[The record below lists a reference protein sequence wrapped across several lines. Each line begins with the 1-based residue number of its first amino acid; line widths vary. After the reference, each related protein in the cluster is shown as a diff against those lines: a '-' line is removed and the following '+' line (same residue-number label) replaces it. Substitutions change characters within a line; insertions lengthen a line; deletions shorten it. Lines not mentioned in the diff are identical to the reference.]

1 MNKRPIRGVLLAL
14 LAGLPSSC
22 GDADDMVRLTLGH
35 GLDTNHP
42 VHDAML
48 HMAAVL
54 DDVSGGSMRI
64 DIYPNRQLGAER
76 ELVELLQIGSLDLT
90 KVSASPLES
99 FSPEMGVFSVPYV
112 FRDGEHFW
120 RFAESEVGAKLLLS
134 LASVNLR
141 GLTYYDAGS
150 RSFYT
155 GNRAVRSPADL
166 IGMKIRVQKSRTSV
180 AMIEALGGAAT
191 PIDWGELYTALQ
203 QGVVDGA
210 ENNPPSFHLSGHY
223 EAAKYFTLDEHTFVP
238 DVLMVSTLTWDK
250 LDDRQRRWLQRAA
263 DESAEL
269 QRRLWAAATEEALD
283 AVREAGVE
291 VISPD
296 KAPFRD
302 SVGVMHAGYR
312 GTAIG
317 ALIDRI
323 GELP

>member
-1 MNKRPIRGVLLAL
+1 MGIQPIRAMPLVLLAVA
-14 LAGLPSSC
+14 LASC
-22 GDADDMVRLTLGH
+22 GDSDDTVRLTLGH

-42 VHDAML
+42 VHHAMM
-48 HMAAVL
+48 HMADVL

-64 DIYPNRQLGAER
+64 DVYPNRQLGAER

-99 FSPEMGVFSVPYV
+99 FSPDMGVFSVPYI
-112 FRDGEHFW
+112 FRDSDHFW
-120 RFAESEVGAKLLLS
+120 RVAASDIGRELLLS
-134 LASVNLR
+134 LESASLR

-155 GNRAVRSPADL
+155 TKRVVHSPADL
-166 IGMKIRVQKSRTSV
+166 SDMKIRVQKSRTSV

-210 ENNPPSFHLSGHY
+210 ENNPPSFHLSRHY
-223 EAAKYFTLDEHTFVP
+223 EAAKYYTLDEHTFVP
-238 DVLMVSTLTWDK
+238 DVLMVSTLTWGK
-250 LDDRQRRWLQRAA
+250 LDDRQRKWLQRAA
-263 DESAEL
+263 DESAAL
-269 QRRLWAAATEEALD
+269 QRRLWAAATEEAFD
-283 AVREAGVE
+283 AMREAGVE
-291 VISPD
+291 VIYPD

-302 SVGVMHAGYR
+302 SVRSMHAGYR

-317 ALIDRI
+317 SLIDRI

>member
-1 MNKRPIRGVLLAL
+1 MSIRSIGAAPLAL
-14 LAGLPSSC
+14 LAVLLGSC
-22 GDADDMVRLTLGH
+22 GDSGDTVRLTLGH

-42 VHDAML
+42 VHHAML
-48 HMAAVL
+48 HMADVL
-54 DDVSGGSMRI
+54 DDVSGGAMRI
-64 DIYPNRQLGAER
+64 DVYPNRQLGAER

-99 FSPEMGVFSVPYV
+99 FSPDMGVFSVPYV
-112 FRDGEHFW
+112 FRDGDHFW
-120 RFAESEVGAKLLLS
+120 RVAGGDIGRELLLS
-134 LASVNLR
+134 LERARLR
-141 GLTYYDAGS
+141 GLAYYDAGS

-155 GNRAVRSPADL
+155 TNQVVHSPADL
-166 IGMKIRVQKSRTSV
+166 GGMKIRVQMSRTSV

-210 ENNPPSFHLSGHY
+210 ENNPPSFYLSRHY
-223 EAAKYFTLDEHTFVP
+223 EAAKHLTLDEHTFVP
-238 DVLMVSTLTWDK
+238 DVLMVSMLTWEK
-250 LDDRQRRWLQRAA
+250 LDDRQRAWLQRAA

-283 AVREAGVE
+283 AVRAAGVE

-302 SVGVMHAGYR
+302 AVRPMHAGYR
-312 GTAIG
+312 GSAIG
-317 ALIDRI
+317 ALIERI

>member
-1 MNKRPIRGVLLAL
+1 MRNRAGTSAVLFVLAWL
-14 LAGLPSSC
+14 LVSC
-22 GDADDMVRLTLGH
+22 ADSDESVRLTLGH

-42 VHDAML
+42 VHHAMV
-48 HMAAVL
+48 HMADVL
-54 DDVSGGSMRI
+54 DEVSGGTMHI

-112 FRDGEHFW
+112 FRDGDHFW
-120 RFAESEVGAKLLLS
+120 RVATSSIGRELLLS
-134 LASVNLR
+134 LESVDLR

-155 GNRAVRSPADL
+155 TDKPVHSPADL
-166 IGMKIRVQKSRTSV
+166 DGMKIRVQKSRTSV

-210 ENNPPSFHLSGHY
+210 ENNPPSFHLSRHY

-238 DVLMVSTLTWDK
+238 DVLMVSTLTWRR
-250 LDDRQRRWLQRAA
+250 LDGQQQEWLQRAA
-263 DESAEL
+263 NESAEL

-283 AVREAGVE
+283 TVRAAGVE

-296 KAPFRD
+296 KEPFRD
-302 SVGVMHAGYR
+302 SVSSMHASYA
-312 GTAIG
+312 GTPIG